1 MQVNENC
8 LNFYEQIKIMKEGV
22 LTDRQRE
29 VLRYRKAGLTQQQ
42 IADIIK
48 TSKANICT
56 IEKSAMEN
64 VRRARETLDFFYSL
78 DARHICTIEKGSDL
92 LEASKKIY
100 SEAEKI
106 GIKVRYDNIQLMNRI
121 REEIPEKN
129 KSRFV
134 REKIEVY
141 LKNDGDL
148 YFE

>member
-1 MQVNENC
+1 
-8 LNFYEQIKIMKEGV
+8 MKEGV

-48 TSKANICT
+48 TSKTNICT

-106 GIKVRYDNIQLMNRI
+106 GITVRYDNIQLMYRI
-121 REEIPEKN
+121 REAIPEKN

>member
-1 MQVNENC
+1 
-8 LNFYEQIKIMKEGV
+8 MKEGL
-22 LTDRQRE
+22 LTDRQKE

-42 IADIIK
+42 IADIIQ

-64 VRRARETLDFFYSL
+64 IQRARETLDFFYSL
-78 DARHICTIEKGSDL
+78 DARHLLTIEKGSDL
-92 LEASKKIY
+92 LDATKRIY
-100 SEAEKI
+100 EEAEKF
-106 GIKVRYDNIQLMNRI
+106 GIKVKYDSIHLMNRI

-141 LKNDGDL
+141 LKDDGDL

>member
-1 MQVNENC
+1 
-8 LNFYEQIKIMKEGV
+8 MKEGV

-56 IEKSAMEN
+56 IEKSAMDN

-78 DARHICTIEKGSDL
+78 DARHICTIDKGSDL

-100 SEAEKI
+100 DEVLAAPEL
-106 GIKVRYDNIQLMNRI
+106 KVL
-121 REEIPEKN
+121 
-129 KSRFV
+129 
-134 REKIEVY
+134 
-141 LKNDGDL
+141 L
-148 YFE
+148 